1 MPKCCWA
8 GVKEKELQQKAFPSL
23 SLSLSFS
30 VLLAFLWVAMFVLPR
45 MKVPPEGLRV
55 SRSSLPT
62 AASSDPPM
70 SPLLLSY
77 WGLPFYSELPEEGQ
91 ARTEIMESYLSDLV
105 GLVRLRNASLK
116 EAFDKSVASLMHDEA
131 VERGFIE
138 EDANLLAWRSFIDYT
153 FLEALERLK
162 KRERTARLHIIDT
175 YFSFTLRA
183 LGCLETLDRKHVAT
197 QFLDSL
203 FLKRCQVSPGWMW
216 RRVPPLLD
224 EAYAESTRAAEPPWA
239 IALFVDESSARNCLV
254 EQFYAEFRLSLEVFA
269 TSVKWRVHKRQTFQL
284 ASMRESMLNKQA
296 TVIQSV
302 FRGYRER
309 KRHRRCAAAAA

>member
-1 MPKCCWA
+1 
-8 GVKEKELQQKAFPSL
+8 
-23 SLSLSFS
+23 
-30 VLLAFLWVAMFVLPR
+30 MFVLPG
-45 MKVPPEGLRV
+45 MKLPPEGLQV

-70 SPLLLSY
+70 SQLLLSY

-91 ARTEIMESYLSDLV
+91 ARTEIMESYLL
-105 GLVRLRNASLK
+105 GLAGLLRLRNASLK
-116 EAFDKSVASLMHDEA
+116 EAFDRFVASLLHDEA

-162 KRERTARLHIIDT
+162 NRERRARLHIIDT
-175 YFSFTLRA
+175 YFSFALRA
-183 LGCLETLDRKHVAT
+183 LGRLETLDRHHVAT

-203 FLKRCQVSPGWMW
+203 FLKRCQFSPGWMW

-224 EAYAESTRAAEPPWA
+224 EVYAESKRAAEPPWA
-239 IALFVDESSARNCLV
+239 ITLFASESSARKCLV
-254 EQFYAEFRLSLEVFA
+254 EQFYAEFRFSVEVFA
-269 TSVKWRVHKRQTFQL
+269 TSVKWRVHNRQALQL
-284 ASMRESMLNKQA
+284 ASMRDSMLNKQA